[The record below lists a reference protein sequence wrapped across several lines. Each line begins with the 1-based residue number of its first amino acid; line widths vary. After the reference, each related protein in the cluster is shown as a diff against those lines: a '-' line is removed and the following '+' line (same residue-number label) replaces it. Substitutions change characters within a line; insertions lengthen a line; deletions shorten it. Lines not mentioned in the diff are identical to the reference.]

1 MLTRTRKLFASLFAT
16 VLIATGAI
24 APAAMA
30 QQQDGLV
37 NVMIGDVTILRN
49 VDVALA
55 ANVIANVCVGV
66 TDTNV
71 TVIGTTVDTTGVAAV
86 VCNQRGNGRAV
97 AITDN

>member
-1 MLTRTRKLFASLFAT
+1 MFQRMRTY
-16 VLIATGAI
+16 VAI
-24 APAAMA
+24 AFTALSFAVFGVPLAGA
-30 QQQDGLV
+30 QTQDGLV
-37 NVMIGDVTILRN
+37 NVMVGDVTILRN

-66 TDTNV
+66 TDTDV
-71 TVIGTTVDTTGVAAV
+71 TVLGTTVDLTGTADV